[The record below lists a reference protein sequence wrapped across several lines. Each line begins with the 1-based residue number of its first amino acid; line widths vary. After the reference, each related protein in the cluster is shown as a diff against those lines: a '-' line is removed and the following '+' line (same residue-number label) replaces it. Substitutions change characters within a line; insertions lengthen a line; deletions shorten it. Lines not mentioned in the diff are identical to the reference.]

1 MYVRTIP
8 TLGHTSNAQRTLS
21 NTSFTASLRP
31 RELMCA
37 WASTM
42 AGERGARSHSRPPAG
57 ARLLYSTSTCFT
69 LALLPELVTTRAHQQ
84 VRWMYLL
91 YWYKSTNTDAKVLHV
106 GMGAAARYDSRPR
119 GMRRVYLLYQYK
131 STNTDA
137 WVPQLATT
145 LVHEGCVV
153 CSAPH
158 QQVLNLLALLVRKYK
173 N

>member
-1 MYVRTIP
+1 
-8 TLGHTSNAQRTLS
+8 
-21 NTSFTASLRP
+21 
-31 RELMCA
+31 
-37 WASTM
+37 
-42 AGERGARSHSRPPAG
+42 
-57 ARLLYSTSTCFT
+57 
-69 LALLPELVTTRAHQQ
+69 
-84 VRWMYLL
+84 MYLL
-91 YWYKSTNTDAKVLHV
+91 YWYKSANTDAKVLLV